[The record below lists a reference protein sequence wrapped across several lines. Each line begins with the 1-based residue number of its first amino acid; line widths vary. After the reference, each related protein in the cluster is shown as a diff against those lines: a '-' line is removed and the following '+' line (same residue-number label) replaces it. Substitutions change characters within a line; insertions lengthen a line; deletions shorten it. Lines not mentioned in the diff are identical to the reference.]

1 MTSIILT
8 SADLFEKF
16 KDESG
21 KFMESLIGDISGMLA
36 FYEASHLRLHGED
49 TLEEALVFTT
59 THLES
64 VASKKTDRLSEQI
77 RCALKRPLRKSLERL
92 QAKQYIAIYQDEAS
106 HNKALLELAKLDFN
120 ILQSLHKEE
129 LAEILR

>member
-1 MTSIILT
+1 
-8 SADLFEKF
+8 
-16 KDESG
+16 
-21 KFMESLIGDISGMLA
+21 MLA

-59 THLES
+59 NHLES
-64 VASKKTDRLSEQI
+64 IVSAKTDHRLSEQI